1 MIEGQLVGLLTVEQK
16 NDLVGVEYMPDTYY
30 NPVQDNDDNW
40 IISTEEIDNTT
51 DVAYLWVKDSPLIP
65 FNPKEP
71 PVTGTTEN

>member
-51 DVAYLWVKDSPLIP
+51 DVDYLWVKDIPLIP

>member
-40 IISTEEIDNTT
+40 IKLNYLIFCDYFKILISGN
-51 DVAYLWVKDSPLIP
+51 
-65 FNPKEP
+65 
-71 PVTGTTEN
+71 

>member
-16 NDLVGVEYMPDTYY
+16 NDLVGVEYMSDTYY

-51 DVAYLWVKDSPLIP
+51 DVAYLWVKEIPLIP
-65 FNPKEP
+65 FNPKQT
-71 PVTGTTEN
+71 PVTGMT

>member
-1 MIEGQLVGLLTVEQK
+1 
-16 NDLVGVEYMPDTYY
+16 MPDTYY

-51 DVAYLWVKDSPLIP
+51 DVDYLWVKDIPLIP